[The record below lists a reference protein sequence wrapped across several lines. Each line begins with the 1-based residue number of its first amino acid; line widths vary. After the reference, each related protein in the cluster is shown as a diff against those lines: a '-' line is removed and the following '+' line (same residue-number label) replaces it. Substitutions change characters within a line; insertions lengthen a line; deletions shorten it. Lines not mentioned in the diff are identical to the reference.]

1 MRNVSAGQG
10 GGEGLIVLSGLC
22 VGAGI
27 LAPMID
33 DDMPLSNKNR
43 AHSSGILE
51 KRYGNEVFIQ
61 KEPEHL
67 NYRAISVL
75 FEV

>member
-1 MRNVSAGQG
+1 MVSEECFCWAGG

-51 KRYGNEVFIQ
+51 KKIRKRSFYSEGT
-61 KEPEHL
+61 
-67 NYRAISVL
+67 
-75 FEV
+75 